1 MILSLDQVKRI
12 NICLLES
19 FRNFIVFV
27 ENNIS
32 CTTNTIRSIKA
43 RLIDTNEENAQ
54 KIAFCNLEISKI
66 QLHMN
71 KNNQGETS
79 NSSLS
84 MPY

>member
-12 NICLLES
+12 NICSLES

-54 KIAFCNLEISKI
+54 KFAFCNLEISKI